1 MLSLMT
7 QEDVSKT
14 LNVSVASLRR
24 WRLLRHGPQFVKV
37 GALVRY
43 RPEDLDEWLA
53 TLPRG
58 GGKSDRNRQLDAVRS
73 EHTEATT
80 ADVPNSLATTR

>member
-7 QEDVSKT
+7 EEEVSKR
-14 LNVSVASLRR
+14 LSVSVASLRR
-24 WRLLRHGPQFVKV
+24 WRLLSRGPQFIKV

-43 RPEDLDEWLA
+43 RPEDLDEWLT

-58 GGKSDRNRQLDAVRS
+58 GGKSDRNRQMAAVGS
-73 EHTEATT
+73 EHCEINA
-80 ADVPNSLATTR
+80 PNSLATTN

>member
-1 MLSLMT
+1 MMNLMT
-7 QEDVSKT
+7 EEEVSKR

-24 WRLLRHGPQFVKV
+24 WRLLSRGPQFIKV

-43 RPEDLDEWLA
+43 RPEDLDEWLT

-58 GGKSDRNRQLDAVRS
+58 GCKSDRNRPVAAARS
-73 EHTEATT
+73 ECSEGITE
-80 ADVPNSLATTR
+80 VPNSLAMSS